1 VVACCARR
9 CRSAG
14 SSTISGRPALDEL
27 GLIGAL
33 RQHAA
38 SLPVL
43 VTVST
48 GELPKIR
55 AAVEVA
61 AYRIG
66 VEALTNVVRHAGAT
80 SAALTLTA
88 NPSSLVLE
96 VVDDGRTTD
105 IWQPGTGI
113 TSMRERAALVGGT
126 LVAGDGK
133 VIANLPL

>member
-1 VVACCARR
+1 VLCSALPIRR
-9 CRSAG
+9 LVDDLRP
-14 SSTISGRPALDEL
+14 PALDEL